1 MRLCRTFAGA
11 ALQSIDAL
19 MRVFPWD
26 DPCDLDYYQRGLLGE
41 FGAQERDLVLNGSN
55 LLLMAALV
63 LPL

>member
-1 MRLCRTFAGA
+1 M
-11 ALQSIDAL
+11 QSIDAL

-26 DPCDLDYYQRGLLGE
+26 NPCDLDYYQRGLLGE